1 MLQKFICVSIE
12 DTAVFINTQLIQ
24 RIYQLDADVVVEM
37 NNGEQYIV
45 SDTNILVFMD
55 RFV

>member
-1 MLQKFICVSIE
+1 MQKFIPIKIE
-12 DTAVFINTQLIQ
+12 DKTIFINTDLVQ
-24 RIYQLDADVVVEM
+24 RIYQLDVDVVVEM

>member
-1 MLQKFICVSIE
+1 MQKFIHITIQ
-12 DTAVFINTQLIQ
+12 DTPVFINTQLIQ

-37 NNGEQYIV
+37 NNGTEYIV